1 MLPINLRPDDRL
13 LRQFG
18 CLCWLLLSV
27 LSAHRWWRDGWD
39 LTAVVQQ
46 LAAVSLLLLAIWRP
60 SFLRVF
66 YVGWSL
72 AAFPVGW
79 LMSHL
84 LLFAMYF
91 GVFWPTGCLLRL
103 LGWDPLRLRASD
115 DRSFWQDRLP
125 TSDLKRYFRQY

>member
-1 MLPINLRPDDRL
+1 
-13 LRQFG
+13 
-18 CLCWLLLSV
+18 
-27 LSAHRWWRDGWD
+27 
-39 LTAVVQQ
+39 
-46 LAAVSLLLLAIWRP
+46 SLLLLAIWRP
-60 SFLRVF
+60 SFLRVL

-103 LGWDPLRLRASD
+103 LGWDPLRPQATIPHTTHAGPTDAKSPAAADSQPPAAEQQQSGPNHHATSDAPKEHSAAASTDNQTDAAD
-115 DRSFWQDRLP
+115 DRPVES
-125 TSDLKRYFRQY
+125 